1 MDGAYVKVLNRVNC
15 CLHNHIVRGTLP
27 SSTTGIA
34 IMSDTEPYREFIS
47 RAADWLKLKR
57 QRT

>member
-1 MDGAYVKVLNRVNC
+1 MKVLNRVNC

-34 IMSDTEPYREFIS
+34 IMSDTEPYRGFIS